1 MIIMIQSIKDRLNKM
16 NIDPDSEFGKALS
29 KLDSVYV
36 EINSITNKISYL
48 KKKKE
53 QLIEDVDVMEL
64 LLMHKL
70 NKDSRNA
77 GGF

>member
-1 MIIMIQSIKDRLNKM
+1 M